1 MKYYL
6 ICLLLVIGTLRA
18 QNQQTPCPSANQG
31 IVPQSTEVQ
40 ALLDSIVNHGIPGIA
55 ISIRTKQGS
64 WSGSAGYA
72 RLEDRTPMTSCHLQY
87 LQSVSK
93 TVMSVAILQ
102 LVSEKKIR
110 LDAPLEDYLPKE
122 QAKYLTTSRRVT
134 IRMLLNH
141 TSGLPEYNMRPLY
154 VSRLLQHPDYRF
166 QPVDYLK
173 FIDGLP
179 LDFEPGSKYS
189 YRNTDHLV
197 LALIADAITGDH
209 AAWINEH
216 VFKPLKL
223 EHTFYRQDPDYLKYP
238 ELPDSYWD
246 RHSDG
251 MIENVTTLQRD
262 NVAALIGDDG
272 IVATPSDAVQFLQ
285 GLLEGRLLSPEMLSE
300 MKVWAKDTKGNP
312 RYGLG
317 LAYRTIAGQEAWGHS
332 GGGIGAGCELY
343 YLPGKQVYYF
353 VAINL
358 GTVTDSPIH
367 DRLAPWLD
375 KLHEAIVR

>member
-40 ALLDSIVNHGIPGIA
+40 ALLDSIVNQGIPGIA

-110 LDAPLEDYLPKE
+110 LDAPLEDYLPRE

-134 IRMLLNH
+134 IRMPLNH

-189 YRNTDHLV
+189 YR
-197 LALIADAITGDH
+197 G
-209 AAWINEH
+209 
-216 VFKPLKL
+216 
-223 EHTFYRQDPDYLKYP
+223 
-238 ELPDSYWD
+238 
-246 RHSDG
+246 
-251 MIENVTTLQRD
+251 
-262 NVAALIGDDG
+262 
-272 IVATPSDAVQFLQ
+272 
-285 GLLEGRLLSPEMLSE
+285 
-300 MKVWAKDTKGNP
+300 
-312 RYGLG
+312 
-317 LAYRTIAGQEAWGHS
+317 
-332 GGGIGAGCELY
+332 
-343 YLPGKQVYYF
+343 
-353 VAINL
+353 
-358 GTVTDSPIH
+358 
-367 DRLAPWLD
+367 
-375 KLHEAIVR
+375 